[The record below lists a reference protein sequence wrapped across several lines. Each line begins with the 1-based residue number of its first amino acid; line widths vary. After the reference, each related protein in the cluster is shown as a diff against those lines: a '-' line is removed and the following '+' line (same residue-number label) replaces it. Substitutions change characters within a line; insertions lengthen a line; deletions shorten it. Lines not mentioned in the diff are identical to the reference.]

1 MNVIAS
7 MLVNCEII
15 SLTPLIAGEK
25 HNNNSKKKD
34 KNYAQFG

>member
-1 MNVIAS
+1 MNVITS
-7 MLVNCEII
+7 MLVT
-15 SLTPLIAGEK
+15 LTPLIAGEK